1 MQNVLKSSI
10 LILFLAVVGLSV
22 TPVRGQGLSS
32 PEIRTDGSCRDEI
45 FGSSSLIPFIV
56 FFTEECEIIL
66 GSTHFTPDTK
76 TYLVLFFI
84 QKYYKTYNPVP
95 DNSKRD
101 WYFHPFS
108 TLGKTK
114 YYVFALRKIIV

>member
-10 LILFLAVVGLSV
+10 LILLLTFAGLSV
-22 TPVRGQGLSS
+22 TPASGQEL
-32 PEIRTDGSCRDEI
+32 PLQEIRTGGSCRHEI
-45 FGSSSLIPFIV
+45 YDASSPVSFIA
-56 FFTEECEIIL
+56 FLTEECEIIL

-84 QKYYKTYNPVP
+84 QRYNK
-95 DNSKRD
+95 DHISDSGHSKRN
-101 WYFHPFS
+101 WYFHPYS

>member
-10 LILFLAVVGLSV
+10 LILFLAVVGLTV
-22 TPVRGQGLSS
+22 KPAEGQELSFQ
-32 PEIRTDGSCRDEI
+32 EIRTGGSCRNEVL
-45 FGSSSLIPFIV
+45 GTSSLIPFIV
-56 FFTEECEIIL
+56 FLTEECEIIL

-84 QKYYKTYNPVP
+84 QKYNKDKITVS
-95 DNSKRD
+95 DHSKRN